1 MKVDL
6 NTDLDKIN
14 IIYPVI
20 VKPTDRSG
28 SRGIFK
34 VEDSRDL
41 ADSVKNPLN
50 KVLKKGIN
58 RGVCGRK

>member
-41 ADSVKNPLN
+41 ADSVKKIPLN
-50 KVLKKGIN
+50 KVLVKKGH
-58 RGVCGRK
+58 